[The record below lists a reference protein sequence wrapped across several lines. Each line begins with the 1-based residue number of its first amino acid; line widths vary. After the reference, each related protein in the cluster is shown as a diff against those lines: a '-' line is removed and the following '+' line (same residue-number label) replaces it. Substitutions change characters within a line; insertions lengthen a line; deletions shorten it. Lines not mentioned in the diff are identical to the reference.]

1 MNIYKNASGDKYSW
15 EDYGTIQPHLVGC
28 LAGSWVLICLSLI
41 KGIQSYGKVA
51 YVITMSPFV
60 VLTILLSKH
69 ILLHALPKFL
79 LKKAPFRIVYA
90 IAGLDGA
97 GDGVEYLFNPDWDK
111 LTDPTIW
118 AKGASQIL
126 FSLSVA
132 FGSQLVLSSY
142 NNFKNNTHR
151 DSLVVGVCNSLT
163 SLYAGIVVFLILGFL
178 AKSTNSGV
186 EDVVNDGI
194 TLAFVSYASA
204 GASIMSILCERSFL
218 ILFFSFQFWKWSLH
232 NYGHS
237 CSFSC

>member
-1 MNIYKNASGDKYSW
+1 MTKS
-15 EDYGTIQPHLVGC
+15 
-28 LAGSWVLICLSLI
+28 SL
-41 KGIQSYGKVA
+41 KE
-51 YVITMSPFV
+51 VI
-60 VLTILLSKH
+60 
-69 ILLHALPKFL
+69 FL
-79 LKKAPFRIVYA
+79 VYA

-204 GASIMSILCERSFL
+204 GVAIISLVSAPFLISFL
-218 ILFFSFQFWKWSLH
+218 LFFFSFGNGASTIVVLSVLFHADKVRAAFYTSSIFIE
-232 NYGHS
+232 NS
-237 CSFSC
+237 K

>member
-1 MNIYKNASGDKYSW
+1 
-15 EDYGTIQPHLVGC
+15 
-28 LAGSWVLICLSLI
+28 
-41 KGIQSYGKVA
+41 
-51 YVITMSPFV
+51 MSPFV